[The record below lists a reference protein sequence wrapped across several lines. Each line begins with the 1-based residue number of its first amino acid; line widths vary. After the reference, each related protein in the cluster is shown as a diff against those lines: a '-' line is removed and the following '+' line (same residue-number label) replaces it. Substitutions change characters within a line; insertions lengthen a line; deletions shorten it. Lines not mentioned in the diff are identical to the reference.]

1 MTIKHGVSKKKNDY
15 LEHHGIKGM
24 KWGVRRYQNADGTLT
39 AAGKKRYIKDMARDQ
54 SEYFKSKISKN
65 AAKVTSI
72 GRNGQESRGQAW
84 NDAYKKGK
92 VTSKDD
98 RQIKSAARETR
109 KYMRE
114 KYGEDAVRELS
125 KSSVLGY
132 KIKDFEIKQKVD
144 LGKKVVS
151 SFVDTEQNTRNNEQ
165 LLKIGYNS
173 SRNNI

>member
-1 MTIKHGVSKKKNDY
+1 
-15 LEHHGIKGM
+15 M

-98 RQIKSAARETR
+98 RQIKSAARE
-109 KYMRE
+109 
-114 KYGEDAVRELS
+114 VW
-125 KSSVLGY
+125 
-132 KIKDFEIKQKVD
+132 
-144 LGKKVVS
+144 
-151 SFVDTEQNTRNNEQ
+151 
-165 LLKIGYNS
+165 
-173 SRNNI
+173 